1 MSEPLKDCPVESL
14 NAIKTG
20 KLASK
25 LCRDCPNRKPL
36 ATMTQA
42 RSTLDAVYRRCR
54 VSETKKALSR
64 IAKICRDNIK
74 AFGPTYKPLSRPCN
88 KNSALMYGA
97 KKEGDGVTDACREI
111 LTEIK
116 LIRREDRRRKAKLKG
131 ESG

>member
-1 MSEPLKDCPVESL
+1 MKIYGMPNCEIKNKDWEKELRAAKKRAMSTEAELRRTPE
-14 NAIKTG
+14 
-20 KLASK
+20 
-25 LCRDCPNRKPL
+25 
-36 ATMTQA
+36 
-42 RSTLDAVYRRCR
+42 AVYRRCR

-88 KNSALMYGA
+88 KNSSLMYGA

-116 LIRREDRRRKAKLKG
+116 LIRREDRRRKAKVKL
-131 ESG
+131 